1 MSGWIEQGNVTLGHQ
16 GRWRSGDE
24 GSQRPGDEGSQ
35 EGNICVGK
43 RILTPTYRNCR
54 SGNNNKKRYK
64 RYRNEATKW
73 HKPFS
78 EGGSLPR
85 KYVVAG
91 RRNTGSK
98 PPSAAPA
105 AERQPE
111 SDGTAKATCKAS
123 NDDDVPVPMRVLSQD
138 IRTNPPVISF
148 GGSGARFGSLRNRR
162 GVRAGQDG
170 LVQKRLV
177 LNMVNGVNG
186 RFSLSIGGKRK
197 VDESES

>member
-1 MSGWIEQGNVTLGHQ
+1 M
-16 GRWRSGDE
+16 
-24 GSQRPGDEGSQ
+24 
-35 EGNICVGK
+35 
-43 RILTPTYRNCR
+43 
-54 SGNNNKKRYK
+54 
-64 RYRNEATKW
+64 
-73 HKPFS
+73 
-78 EGGSLPR
+78 PR

-98 PPSAAPA
+98 PPSAAAA

-123 NDDDVPVPMRVLSQD
+123 NDVPVPMGVLSQD

-177 LNMVNGVNG
+177 LTVVNGGDG

>member
-1 MSGWIEQGNVTLGHQ
+1 M
-16 GRWRSGDE
+16 
-24 GSQRPGDEGSQ
+24 
-35 EGNICVGK
+35 
-43 RILTPTYRNCR
+43 
-54 SGNNNKKRYK
+54 
-64 RYRNEATKW
+64 
-73 HKPFS
+73 
-78 EGGSLPR
+78 PR

-111 SDGTAKATCKAS
+111 RDGTAAPAAERQPESDGTAAPAAERQPESDGTAA
-123 NDDDVPVPMRVLSQD
+123 
-138 IRTNPPVISF
+138 PVIGF